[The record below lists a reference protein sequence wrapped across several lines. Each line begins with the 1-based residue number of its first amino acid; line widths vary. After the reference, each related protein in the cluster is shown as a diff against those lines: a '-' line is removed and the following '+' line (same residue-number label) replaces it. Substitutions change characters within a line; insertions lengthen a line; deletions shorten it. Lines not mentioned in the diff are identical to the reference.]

1 MEFFRFIMNSET
13 IILGGGC
20 FWCMEGV
27 FQLVKG
33 VEKVVSGYAGG
44 QVLNPTYQQVCSV
57 ETGHAEVVQI
67 TYNPNII
74 KLEEILDIFFHLHDP
89 TTLNKQGA
97 DVGTQYRSV
106 VYYED
111 ENQLPVIEKVMEE
124 SQKDWYD
131 RIVTQVEKLDIFYP
145 AEDYHQNYFKNNP
158 DQGYCQLVINPKI
171 AKLKQKYLVKL
182 VD

>member
-1 MEFFRFIMNSET
+1 MNSET

-44 QVLNPTYQQVCSV
+44 QVVNPTYQQVCSG

-89 TTLNKQGA
+89 TTLNKQGN
-97 DVGTQYRSV
+97 DVGSQYRSV

-182 VD
+182 VG

>member
-1 MEFFRFIMNSET
+1 MNSET

-44 QVLNPTYQQVCSV
+44 QASNPTYQQVCSG

-67 TYNPNII
+67 TYNPSII

>member
-1 MEFFRFIMNSET
+1 MNSET
-13 IILGGGC
+13 IILGGGF

-27 FQLVKG
+27 FQLMKG

-44 QVLNPTYQQVCSV
+44 QVINPTYQQICTGN
-57 ETGHAEVVQI
+57 TGHAEVVQI
-67 TYNPNII
+67 SYNPNII

>member
-1 MEFFRFIMNSET
+1 MNSET